1 MRTETSRKLF
11 DRALDLMP
19 GGVNSPVRA
28 YRAVGGHP
36 LFFQR
41 GEGAY
46 LIDADGNRYI
56 DYVLSWGPLILGHAH
71 PAVVRAIGEAARD
84 GTSFG
89 APCTAEIDLADHLRR
104 ALPSLERVRMV
115 NSGTEAVMS
124 VIRLGRAFTGRDRII
139 KFAGCYHGHA
149 DALLAQAGSGLAT
162 LSLPGSPGVPAGSVR
177 DTLIARY
184 NDAASV
190 AALLDRHRGEV
201 ALVIVE
207 PVAGNM
213 GLVPPHAT
221 FLAELRELTRAHGA
235 LLVFDEVITGFRVGP
250 GGAQGRF
257 GVTPDLTTLGKV
269 IGGGLPV
276 GAFGGRREI
285 MDMLAPAG
293 PVYQAGTLSGNP
305 LAMRAGL
312 ATLRALDT
320 PGIQDQL
327 ETAAR
332 LASEALRDAAA
343 SAGVALQTTH
353 IGSIFGFF
361 FAQQPVTDWE
371 SAASCDRARYS
382 AFFHA
387 MLRQGV
393 HLAPSPFES
402 AFVSTAH
409 GDAAAGRFRAAAA
422 AALAG

>member
-36 LFFQR
+36 LFFER
-41 GEGAY
+41 GEGAH

-71 PAVVRAIGEAARD
+71 PAVVRAICEAARD

-89 APCTAEIDLADHLRR
+89 APCMAEIELADHLRR

-124 VIRLGRAFTGRDRII
+124 AIRLGRAFTGRDRII

-149 DALLAQAGSGLAT
+149 DALLAQAGSGVAT
-162 LSLPGSPGVPAGSVR
+162 LSLPDSPGVPAGAIR

-184 NDAASV
+184 NDASSV
-190 AALLDRHRGEV
+190 AELLGRHRDEV

-213 GLVPPHAT
+213 GLVPPHPT
-221 FLAELRELTRAHGA
+221 FLRELRELTRAHGA

-285 MDMLAPAG
+285 MEMLAPAG

-312 ATLRALDT
+312 ATLRALDA
-320 PGIQDQL
+320 PGTWDRL
-327 ETAAR
+327 ETSAQ

-343 SAGVALQTTH
+343 SAGVPLQTTH
-353 IGSIFGFF
+353 VGSIFGFF
-361 FAQQPVTDWE
+361 FAQQPVTDWA
-371 SAASCDRARYS
+371 SAANCDRTRYA

-409 GDAAAGRFRAAAA
+409 GDAEAARFRAAVA